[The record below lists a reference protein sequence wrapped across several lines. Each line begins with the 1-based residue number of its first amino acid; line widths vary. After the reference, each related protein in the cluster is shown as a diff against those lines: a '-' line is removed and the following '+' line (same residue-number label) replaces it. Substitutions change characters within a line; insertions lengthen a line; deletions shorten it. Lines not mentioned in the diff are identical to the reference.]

1 MNTAQWHVDPADLAA
16 YGDGW
21 LTGVGADSTEAHLL
35 RCATCR
41 SVLAARS
48 TTTDRDRRWD
58 LIAAEIDRPTP
69 MARAASWLRLAVG
82 TPELMVS
89 ALALLVGL
97 LAVPVVL
104 SISNPRAGI
113 AWFLA
118 VAPAVP
124 VAGAVLA
131 YRVASDPAG
140 EIAVASPMHT
150 FRIVVMRT
158 SVVLAAALPI
168 GLLTSVLLPL
178 PTSRLLGWLLPGLAL
193 CAVVL
198 AAGTRFDPA
207 KVGAALVIGW
217 AGFVMTGFYRQRRV
231 PIADALRD
239 VAVNRP
245 ALQATFAVIT
255 VLAAVV
261 FLARRDDVAYSR
273 AS

>member
-1 MNTAQWHVDPADLAA
+1 
-16 YGDGW
+16 
-21 LTGVGADSTEAHLL
+21 
-35 RCATCR
+35 
-41 SVLAARS
+41 
-48 TTTDRDRRWD
+48 
-58 LIAAEIDRPTP
+58 
-69 MARAASWLRLAVG
+69 
-82 TPELMVS
+82 MVS

-97 LAVPVVL
+97 LAVPVIL
-104 SISNPRAGI
+104 SITNPRAGI

-140 EIAVASPMHT
+140 EIAVASPLHT

-158 SVVLAAALPI
+158 AVVLAAALPI

-207 KVGAALVIGW
+207 KVGAGSD
-217 AGFVMTGFYRQRRV
+217 RRLGRV
-231 PIADALRD
+231 RD
-239 VAVNRP
+239 RP
-245 ALQATFAVIT
+245 ASTVNDVCRSPMRCATWRST
-255 VLAAVV
+255 G
-261 FLARRDDVAYSR
+261 RHCR
-273 AS
+273 

>member
-1 MNTAQWHVDPADLAA
+1 MSTGQWHVDAADLAA

-21 LTGVGADSTEAHLL
+21 LSGVAADSTEAHLL

-48 TTTDRDRRWD
+48 ATPERDRRWD

-69 MARAASWLRLAVG
+69 MGRAAAWLRLAVG
-82 TPELMVS
+82 TPELVVS

-104 SISNPRAGI
+104 SIGNPRAGI

-118 VAPAVP
+118 IAPAVP

-131 YRVASDPAG
+131 YRVAADPAG
-140 EIAVASPMHT
+140 EIAVASPLHS

-168 GLLTSVLLPL
+168 GLLTSLLLPL
-178 PTSRLLGWLLPGLAL
+178 PTSRLLGWLLPGLAF

-207 KVGAALVIGW
+207 KVGVAVVIGW
-217 AGFVMTGFYRQRRV
+217 AGFVMSGFYRQRRV
-231 PIADALRD
+231 PIADAVQD
-239 VAVNRP
+239 IAVNRP
-245 ALQATFAVIT
+245 ALQASFAVIT
-255 VLAAVV
+255 VLAGVV
-261 FLARRDDVAYSR
+261 FLVRRDEVAYSR